1 MKRMLVAITV
11 STIGLLTPLAANA
24 QFPQLGGLLGGSKSE
39 AKPSHDVDG
48 FLRTADEADELV
60 RKSSDALF
68 KAVATKAEIDAQED
82 KIKAANAI
90 QDPKER
96 EAALKQ
102 ASDDQQ
108 AQLAKADFAAANAAI
123 SKEKDAKKKAHTSA
137 AAYNFTL
144 GMLKDR
150 EVLEIGQS
158 LISSM
163 SGNPMALLKLGR
175 VKDVV
180 SSLSGQMSN
189 ISTIAAGVQKMSSVV
204 SVSAL
209 PTKSSDKPKPMAD

>member
-1 MKRMLVAITV
+1 MNKKLIAITL
-11 STIGLLTPLAANA
+11 STIGLLAPFAANA
-24 QFPQLGGLLGGSKSE
+24 QFPQLGGLLGGSNSE
-39 AKPSHDVDG
+39 SKPTQDVDG
-48 FLRTADEADELV
+48 FLKSADEADELV
-60 RKSSDALF
+60 RKSSDSLF
-68 KAVATKAEIDAQED
+68 KAVATKAELDAQED
-82 KIKAANAI
+82 KIKAANAM
-90 QDPKER
+90 QDPKEK
-96 EAALKQ
+96 EAALKK

-150 EVLEIGQS
+150 EVLAIGQS
-158 LISSM
+158 LISSL
-163 SGNPMALLKLGR
+163 SGNPMAILKLGR

-180 SSLSGQMSN
+180 SSLSGQMAN
-189 ISTIAAGVQKMSSVV
+189 ISTIAAGVQKLSSVV
-204 SVSAL
+204 SVSTL